1 MMDSDLLS
9 SRSPL
14 IPGLSQFDVD
24 FVIPRIGVDLPLG
37 IDPFLLF
44 KSRDPELAA
53 LHDTIIEVFNLGV
66 ETVRRKDTNGALY
79 LFDFP
84 EVTEIGLGYTT
95 KSKRGSGVGQ
105 LLSRLIVGTLQDSP
119 ELLERGIR
127 HVEEMQLVSI
137 GIAADRISDI
147 TANLIKHYLI
157 TYTQRQSRLWNIPL
171 KSNVPISHIF
181 DPDRLEWH
189 DSYVDLPVDP
199 LNQNPIVLVPRRIV
213 RALPWI
219 NYNDYFRMEFQAYL
233 RKKRI
238 RGTPLK
244 LTKEQIVAVTRSEV
258 ERIDRYVKKKETT
271 AEDAHPGLGY
281 LDLAD
286 MCPEAERLK
295 SRLSLIES
303 GIPHASRFQY
313 TVLEVLNYLFNPELI
328 DGETEVRTIDGTERR
343 DIVFTNDSDENFW
356 DFVRNEHSSVLLM
369 FETKNVVAL
378 EPAHFNQVA
387 TYLGD
392 RLGRL
397 GFIVTQNQQTDSD
410 RRKAFS
416 VYNDSSPRKIILVLT
431 KDDLYEMIDMKCR
444 GHSPTRYIQKKY
456 REFRQ
461 TVQ

>member
-9 SRSPL
+9 SRSSL

-24 FVIPRIGVDLPLG
+24 FVIPRIGVDVPLG

-53 LHDTIIEVFNLGV
+53 LHSTIVTAFNLGV
-66 ETVRRKDTNGALY
+66 ETVRYKDTNGALY

-119 ELLERGIR
+119 ALLERGLR
-127 HVEEMQLVSI
+127 HIEEMQLVSI

-157 TYTQRQSRLWNIPL
+157 SYTQRQSGLWNIPL
-171 KSNVPISHIF
+171 KSSVPISHIF
-181 DPDRLEWH
+181 DPERLEWY
-189 DSYVDLPVDP
+189 DDYVDLPVDP
-199 LNQNPIVLVPRRIV
+199 LNQNPILLVPRRIV

-219 NYNDYFRMEFQAYL
+219 NYNDYFRLEFQAYL

-238 RGTPLK
+238 RATPLK
-244 LTKEQIVAVTRSEV
+244 LAKEQVIAVTRSEV
-258 ERIDRYVKKKETT
+258 ERIDRYVTRKEI
-271 AEDAHPGLGY
+271 AAGDAQPSLGY
-281 LDLAD
+281 LNLDD
-286 MCPEAERLK
+286 ICPEAERLK

-303 GIPHASRFQY
+303 GRPQAYQFQH
-313 TVLEVLNYLFNPELI
+313 TVLEILNYLFNPELI
-328 DGETEVRTIDGTERR
+328 DGQMEIKTIDGTERR
-343 DIVFTNDSDENFW
+343 DIIFTNDSDESFW

-369 FETKNVVAL
+369 FETKNVTAL

-397 GFIVTQNQQTDSD
+397 GFIVTRNSQTDTD

-416 VYNDSSPRKIILVLT
+416 IYNDSSPRKIVLVLT
-431 KDDLYEMIDMKCR
+431 DAELCEMMDMKCK
-444 GHSPTRYIQKKY
+444 GHSPARYMQKKY